1 MCMGGWNKGE
11 GKSGYLYNTIKV
23 TQDSRSTRGG
33 EGDTEPDGKV
43 SNEEGPGGHKVTAPK
58 NLSIPSK

>member
-11 GKSGYLYNTIKV
+11 GKSGYPYNTIKV
-23 TQDSRSTRGG
+23 TQGSRSTRGG

-43 SNEEGPGGHKVTAPK
+43 SNEE
-58 NLSIPSK
+58 

>member
-1 MCMGGWNKGE
+1 MGGWNKGE
-11 GKSGYLYNTIKV
+11 GKSGYPYNTIKV

-43 SNEEGPGGHKVTAPK
+43 SNEEWPGGHKVTVSK